1 MEYRKQDT
9 SNKLVILRGNS
20 GSGKTATAQMLQ
32 KKIGINTL
40 LISQDEVCQSMLR
53 THDGNNPL
61 MQEMINT
68 LLLFGKKH
76 CDVTI
81 LEGRLFSEWYN
92 KTIRRA
98 VMMFSHRIYAYYF
111 DLSFEETVR
120 RNQAK
125 PEALRYTKRE
135 LQFWWREKDLLQT
148 IHENRITDGESM
160 EQVLDR
166 IMRDLGLI

>member
-1 MEYRKQDT
+1 
-9 SNKLVILRGNS
+9 
-20 GSGKTATAQMLQ
+20 
-32 KKIGINTL
+32 
-40 LISQDEVCQSMLR
+40 
-53 THDGNNPL
+53 
-61 MQEMINT
+61 
-68 LLLFGKKH
+68 
-76 CDVTI
+76 
-81 LEGRLFSEWYN
+81 
-92 KTIRRA
+92 
-98 VMMFSHRIYAYYF
+98 MMFSHRIYAYYF